1 MSNRS
6 LENIYFDGV
15 KAGENDKLLSEIKMN
30 SLTMIDELD
39 NEEHACT
46 PNEFKLTLYQKSN
59 DNNQFS
65 NKY

>member
-1 MSNRS
+1 MSNWS

-15 KAGENDKLLSEIKMN
+15 KAGENDNLLSEIKIN

-46 PNEFKLTLYQKSN
+46 PNEFKLTLY
-59 DNNQFS
+59 
-65 NKY
+65 